1 MSNTQLQVVID
12 STAMVDKEWLAEH
25 ENLHVVPLSVRIG
38 EQEWLDTEISGA
50 ELFQRASAAKEMPKT
65 SQPAQGQFIQLF
77 QELTDRGQE
86 VVCIILA
93 GGLSG
98 TAGTAR
104 MAAAQVDPRLIRVID
119 SGTTAL
125 GLVQMAKAALE
136 AAEAGKS
143 LADVVRLLDAMVRR
157 THTVFIPGTLE
168 YLHKGGRIGGAA
180 RLFGGILQ
188 LRPILY
194 LQNGKV
200 QVLDKVRTQK
210 RALERAMQDIR
221 ILKRPAYVGVG
232 HVDNQELAVQ
242 TAAQVKEAQPEAQVE
257 VFLISPVIGAHTGPG
272 LIGFIYQE
280 NLEEAPAHDGTN

>member
-1 MSNTQLQVVID
+1 MSNTKLQVVID
-12 STAMVDKEWLAEH
+12 STAMVDKEWLAQH

-50 ELFQRASAAKEMPKT
+50 ELFQRASAAKAMPKT

-77 QELTDRGQE
+77 QELTDQGQE
-86 VVCIILA
+86 VVCIILS

-119 SGTTAL
+119 SGTTAI
-125 GLVQMAKAALE
+125 GLVQMAKAALQ
-136 AAEAGKS
+136 AAEAGQS
-143 LADVVRLLDAMVRR
+143 LAEVVRLLDAMVRR

-188 LRPILY
+188 LRPLLY
-194 LQNGKV
+194 LQDGKV

-221 ILKRPAYVGVG
+221 ALQRPAYVGVG
-232 HVDNQELAVQ
+232 HVDNPELAAQ
-242 TAAQVKEAQPEAQVE
+242 TAEQVKEAHPESQVE
-257 VFLISPVIGAHTGPG
+257 VFSISPVIGAHTGPG

-280 NLEEAPAHDGTN
+280 NLEEVSAHGGTH

>member
-1 MSNTQLQVVID
+1 MGNTQLQVVID
-12 STAMVDKEWLAEH
+12 STAMVDKEWLGRH

-38 EQEWLDTEISGA
+38 EQEWLDTDISGA
-50 ELFQRASAAKEMPKT
+50 ELFQKASEAKEMPKT

-77 QELTDRGQE
+77 QELTARGQE
-86 VVCIILA
+86 VVCILLS

-98 TAGTAR
+98 TASTAR

-119 SGTTAL
+119 SGTTAI

-143 LADVVRLLDAMVRR
+143 LAEVVHLMDAMARR

-188 LRPILY
+188 LRPLLY

-210 RALERAMQDIR
+210 RALERAMQDILV
-221 ILKRPAYVGVG
+221 LKRPAYIGVG
-232 HVDNQELAVQ
+232 HVDNPELAAQ
-242 TAAQVKEAQPEAQVE
+242 TAALVKEAQPEAQVE

-280 NLEEAPAHDGTN
+280 NLEEVPAHDGAN

>member
-1 MSNTQLQVVID
+1 MGNTQLQVVID
-12 STAMVDKEWLAEH
+12 STAMVDKEWLGRH

-38 EQEWLDTEISGA
+38 EQEWLDTDISGA
-50 ELFQRASAAKEMPKT
+50 ELFQKASAAKEMPKT

-77 QELTDRGQE
+77 QELTARGQE
-86 VVCIILA
+86 VVCILLS

-98 TAGTAR
+98 TASTAR

-119 SGTTAL
+119 SGTTAI

-143 LADVVRLLDAMVRR
+143 LAEVVHLMDAMARR

-188 LRPILY
+188 LRPLLY

-210 RALERAMQDIR
+210 RALERAMQDILV
-221 ILKRPAYVGVG
+221 LKRPAYIGVG
-232 HVDNQELAVQ
+232 HVDNPELAAQ
-242 TAAQVKEAQPEAQVE
+242 TAALVKEAQPEAQVE

-280 NLEEAPAHDGTN
+280 NLEEVPAHDGAN

>member
-1 MSNTQLQVVID
+1 MGNTQLQVVID
-12 STAMVDKEWLAEH
+12 STAMVDKEWLGRH

-38 EQEWLDTEISGA
+38 EQEWLDTDISGA
-50 ELFQRASAAKEMPKT
+50 ELFQKASAAKEMPKT

-77 QELTDRGQE
+77 QELTARGQE
-86 VVCIILA
+86 VVCILLS

-98 TAGTAR
+98 TASTAR

-119 SGTTAL
+119 SGTTAI

-143 LADVVRLLDAMVRR
+143 LAEVVHLMDAMARR
-157 THTVFIPGTLE
+157 THTLFIPGTLE

-188 LRPILY
+188 LRPLLY

-210 RALERAMQDIR
+210 RALERAMQDILV
-221 ILKRPAYVGVG
+221 LKRPAYIGVG
-232 HVDNQELAVQ
+232 HVDNPELAAQ
-242 TAAQVKEAQPEAQVE
+242 TAALVKEAQPEAQVE

-280 NLEEAPAHDGTN
+280 NLEEVPAHDGAN

>member
-1 MSNTQLQVVID
+1 MGNTQLQVVID
-12 STAMVDKEWLAEH
+12 STAMVDKEWLGRH

-38 EQEWLDTEISGA
+38 EQEWLDTDISGA
-50 ELFQRASAAKEMPKT
+50 ELFQKASAAKEMPKT

-77 QELTDRGQE
+77 QELTARGQE
-86 VVCIILA
+86 VVCILLS

-98 TAGTAR
+98 TASTAR

-119 SGTTAL
+119 SGTTAI

-143 LADVVRLLDAMVRR
+143 LADVVHLMDAMARR

-188 LRPILY
+188 LRPLLY

-210 RALERAMQDIR
+210 RALERAMQDILV
-221 ILKRPAYVGVG
+221 LKRPAYIGVG
-232 HVDNQELAVQ
+232 HVDNPELAAQ
-242 TAAQVKEAQPEAQVE
+242 TAALVKEAQPEAQVE

-280 NLEEAPAHDGTN
+280 NLEEVPAHDGAN

>member
-125 GLVQMAKAALE
+125 GLVQMAKAALQ
-136 AAEAGKS
+136 AAEEGKS
-143 LADVVRLLDAMVRR
+143 LAEVVHLLDAMVRH
-157 THTVFIPGTLE
+157 THTVFIPGILE

-188 LRPILY
+188 LRPLLY
-194 LQNGKV
+194 LQDGKV

-221 ILKRPAYVGVG
+221 LLQRPAYVGVG
-232 HVDNQELAVQ
+232 HVDNPELAAQ
-242 TAAQVKEAQPEAQVE
+242 TAALVKEAHPESQVE

-280 NLEEAPAHDGTN
+280 NLEEVPAHDGTN

>member
-1 MSNTQLQVVID
+1 MNHTQLQVVID
-12 STAMVDKEWLAEH
+12 STAMGDKEWLGQH
-25 ENLHVVPLSVRIG
+25 NNLHVIPLTVRIG

-50 ELFQRASAAKEMPKT
+50 ELFQRASAAKELPKT

-77 QELTDRGQE
+77 QELTASGQE
-86 VVCIILA
+86 VVCILLS

-98 TAGTAR
+98 TASAAR

-125 GLVQMAKAALE
+125 GLVQMAKAALQ
-136 AAEAGKS
+136 AAEEGKS
-143 LADVVRLLDAMVRR
+143 LADVVHLLDAMVRR
-157 THTVFIPGTLE
+157 TNTMFIPGTLE

-188 LRPILY
+188 LCPLLY
-194 LQNGKV
+194 LQDGKV

-221 ILKRPAYVGVG
+221 ALQRPAYIGVG
-232 HVDNQELAVQ
+232 HVDNPELAAQ
-242 TAAQVKEAQPEAQVE
+242 TAALVKQAQPEAQVE

-280 NLEEAPAHDGTN
+280 NVEEVSFRGGTH

>member
-1 MSNTQLQVVID
+1 MGNTQLQVVID
-12 STAMVDKEWLAEH
+12 STAMVDKEWLGRH

-38 EQEWLDTEISGA
+38 EQEWLDTDISGA
-50 ELFQRASAAKEMPKT
+50 ELFQKASAAKEMPKT

-77 QELTDRGQE
+77 QELTAQGQE
-86 VVCIILA
+86 VVCILLS

-98 TAGTAR
+98 TSSTAR

-125 GLVQMAKAALE
+125 GLVQMAKAALQ
-136 AAEAGKS
+136 AAEAGQS
-143 LADVVRLLDAMVRR
+143 LAEVVRLLDAMVRR